1 MAVQE
6 EKSKKRTPKISKEK
20 KKSSSTQ
27 LNIKLVRSLVG
38 RPRKH
43 REVVKGL
50 GLKKLNSE
58 VTLED
63 CPEVRGMIN
72 KVRYLIKV
80 EAMKKK

>member
-6 EKSKKRTPKISKEK
+6 EKSKKRNPKISKEK
-20 KKSSSTQ
+20 KTSSSTQ

-72 KVRYLIKV
+72 KVRHLIKV
-80 EAMKKK
+80 EAMKEK